1 MSSNTLPRVSHHLIL
16 RHTLL
21 LTLYGLAS
29 LIILVLFI
37 THEDGI
43 SHRTSVTSEFSET
56 VYGTAHKPSVTRV
69 LVPLMIRSTTA
80 VTPGFIKTGVQHY
93 IAKRS
98 DEVEPLGW
106 QEHFYFEY
114 VVACVIMFV
123 FLIGFAYSLRYFL
136 EFYYPND
143 QAITSFAPVIGLLLL
158 ALFFRYRHFIY
169 DPGTLFLF
177 TLGLGLILHKKNS
190 WYYPVFLLSC
200 LNKETTL
207 LMVGV
212 FFLFQRGHM
221 PLRKLLGHVVLQGA
235 IWVAVRAV
243 LGVAFKNNP
252 GSDFEL
258 HLFDHNLAL
267 IHDPLSLGYFLAVL
281 LLFGLFIGHKWNA
294 KPLLLRQG
302 LVLLLLPLLGLSVL
316 WGYLDAFRVY
326 YEAFPFALA
335 LALPSALEAV
345 RTRSAGIT
353 PSGLAAEG
361 MLPQNDQPA
370 LRIAP

>member
-1 MSSNTLPRVSHHLIL
+1 MSSNTAFRVSAQLIL
-16 RHTLL
+16 RHLLL

-37 THEDGI
+37 AHEDGI

-69 LVPLMIRSTTA
+69 LVPLMIRGTTA
-80 VTPGFIKTGVQHY
+80 VTPGFIKSGVQHY

-98 DEVEPLGW
+98 GEVEPLGW
-106 QEHFYFEY
+106 QEQFYFEY
-114 VVACVIMFV
+114 VVACIIMFV
-123 FLIGFAYSLRYFL
+123 FLVGFAYSLRYFL
-136 EFYYPND
+136 QFYYPND
-143 QAITSFAPVIGLLLL
+143 QVIPGFAPVIGLLLL

-177 TLGLGLILHKKNS
+177 TLGLALILHRKIS

-207 LMVGV
+207 LMVGI
-212 FFLFQRGHM
+212 FFLFQRGQM
-221 PLRKLLGHVVLQGA
+221 PHRKLLGHVVLQGA
-235 IWVAVRAV
+235 IWAAVRAV

-267 IHDPLSLGYFLAVL
+267 IYDPLSLAYFLAVL
-281 LLFGLFIGHKWNA
+281 LFFGLFIGHKWNA

-302 LVLLLLPLLGLSVL
+302 FVLLLLPLLGLSVL
-316 WGYLDAFRVY
+316 WGYFDAFRVY

-335 LALPSALEAV
+335 LALPSALDVV
-345 RTRSAGIT
+345 RIKSTSVAT
-353 PSGLAAEG
+353 SVFAAEG
-361 MLPQNDQPA
+361 MSPQSDQAA
-370 LRIAP
+370 LKIAP